1 MPQTIYEVLW
11 IFIVYAVIG
20 WCSEVAYAA
29 LDTGKFVNRG
39 FLNGPYCPI
48 YGFGIS
54 LVIVVLT
61 PLKEN
66 LLILYIGSVILTSVI
81 EYITGYLLEK
91 VFHNKWWDYSNK
103 KWNMDGYICLD
114 PASDHLWDHKNR
126 SVSDRSYHLNH
137 SACIFCNRLRNY
149 RCDHNEI

>member
-48 YGFGIS
+48 YGFGKFFN
-54 LVIVVLT
+54 V
-61 PLKEN
+61 
-66 LLILYIGSVILTSVI
+66 G
-81 EYITGYLLEK
+81 
-91 VFHNKWWDYSNK
+91 
-103 KWNMDGYICLD
+103 
-114 PASDHLWDHKNR
+114 R
-126 SVSDRSYHLNH
+126 
-137 SACIFCNRLRNY
+137 
-149 RCDHNEI
+149 RCETAALFKFIPCSRAKPF